1 MRRPNERKPLV
12 KNIYTADPSAHV
24 FNGKIYIYPS
34 HDVEHDCP
42 DDDNGDQYQMED
54 YHILS
59 MDNLD
64 SECIEN
70 GLALSQDDVPWVKNQ
85 MWAPD
90 AAYINGKYYLIFP
103 AKDHDGIFR
112 LGVASSDSPVGPFT
126 PQDNYIQGS
135 YSIDPAVLVDDD
147 GTISC
152 YYGGLWGGQLEM
164 WQSGSFN
171 PDEHRPEGDEPALG
185 PMYAEFSQDMTKFVT
200 EPKHLQILDENGE
213 PLKASDEDRR
223 YFEGPWMHKYNG
235 KYYLSYST
243 GTTHYLCYAE
253 GEHRDGPFTYKGRIM
268 EPVLGW
274 TTHHSIV
281 QIDGEWYLFYHDC
294 ELSGGVTHERCVKYT
309 KLEIDENGTI
319 TTIFPYD
326 EDKQDQVKLKK

>member
-1 MRRPNERKPLV
+1 MRRPNERKPLI
-12 KNIYTADPSAHV
+12 KTIFTADPSVHV
-24 FNGKIYIYPS
+24 FDGKIYIYPS
-34 HDVEHDCP
+34 HDFEHDCP
-42 DDDNGDQYQMED
+42 DDDNGDQYIMQD

-59 MDNLD
+59 MDDLD
-64 SECIEN
+64 SECIDN
-70 GLALSQDDVPWVKNQ
+70 GLALSEDDVPWVSKQ

-90 AAYINGKYYLIFP
+90 CVKVNGKFYLVFP
-103 AKDHDGIFR
+103 AKDKDGIFR
-112 LGVASSDSPVGPFT
+112 IGVAESDSPVGPFT
-126 PQDNYIQGS
+126 PQENYIQGS

-147 GTISC
+147 DKIYC

-185 PMYAEFSQDMTKFVT
+185 PMFAQFNSELNAFVT

-223 YFEGPWMHKYNG
+223 YFEGPWMHKHHG

-253 GEHRDGPFTYKGRIM
+253 GDKPDGPFTYKGRIM

-274 TTHHSIV
+274 TTHHSV
-281 QIDGEWYLFYHDC
+281 VNIDGEWYLFYHDC

-309 KLEIDENGTI
+309 KLNISEDGTI
-319 TTIFPYD
+319 EKIFPY
-326 EDKQDQVKLKK
+326 K

>member
-12 KNIYTADPSAHV
+12 TNIFTADPSAHV

-42 DDDNGDQYQMED
+42 DDDNGDQYIMED
-54 YHILS
+54 YHVLS

-70 GLALSQDDVPWVKNQ
+70 GLALSMHDVPWVKNQ

-90 AAYINGKYYLIFP
+90 CVCKNGKYFLVFP
-103 AKDHDGIFR
+103 AKDKEGKFR
-112 LGVASSDSPVGPFT
+112 IGVAESDSPVGPFK
-126 PQDNYIQGS
+126 PQENYIQGS

-147 GTISC
+147 NRTYC

-171 PDEHRPEGDEPALG
+171 ENEHRPEGDEPALG
-185 PMYAEFSQDMTKFVT
+185 PMFAEFNQEMNAFIT

-213 PLKASDEDRR
+213 PLKAKDEDRR
-223 YFEGPWMHKYNG
+223 YFEGPWMHKHHG

-253 GEHRDGPFTYKGRIM
+253 GDKPDGPFTYKGRIM

-281 QIDGEWYLFYHDC
+281 NIDGDWYLFYHDC
-294 ELSGGVTHERCVKYT
+294 ELSGGITHERCVKYT
-309 KLEIDENGTI
+309 KLNIDENGNIETI
-319 TTIFPYD
+319 HPYD
-326 EDKQDQVKLKK
+326 